1 MANSVTV
8 KIIEDGPRNAI
19 VNIVGVVDSTDI
31 APTPVVA
38 INQFTGNDR
47 GRFVGFKV
55 VCIDHSATE
64 GLVVLLNWNAN
75 TPQPI
80 CAISGSSDLNG
91 RKHGGIVPNKVAG
104 GYDGT
109 INLSTEGYVAGRT
122 YGFTLRVSMTKMYS

>member
-19 VNIVGVVDSTDI
+19 VNIVGLVDSSDV
-31 APTPVVA
+31 APAPVVA
-38 INQFTGNDR
+38 LNQFTGNDR

-55 VCIDHSATE
+55 VDVDYSVTE
-64 GLVVLLNWNAN
+64 SLVVLLNWNSS

-80 CAISGSSDLNG
+80 CALSGSDEILG
-91 RKHGGIVPNKVAG
+91 KKHGGLAPNRLAG

-122 YGFTLRVSMTKMYS
+122 YGFTLRVSMTKMYA